1 MFLRAYRYCDK
12 LFLGAEEQR
21 IYDDF
26 GKLGYSKRFID
37 KAKIS
42 AKKGRDHEIKIREG
56 LEQPKPPREKARF
69 QLLLPYHRTARGTK
83 HRLMQKGVD
92 VVFSNKDSI
101 MNRVTRKTPNP
112 TNSGVYVLAC
122 DKVDCEKVYVGQS
135 ANIPLRV
142 RQHAQAISS
151 SSSSYT
157 SARHSELEGH
167 ELNTATDLVLYRSN
181 CLTHRLIVESSLI
194 TLCNTIR
201 GNKPSAAAKDMNI
214 LAPMIVKGT
223 PINWKILSKVQASSL
238 NPMIVP
244 RRYRSCFSPPDRDID
259 LGISN
264 INLNLNVNAE
274 PRSNQ
279 VSQSQHQTTQVI
291 SPSTND
297 IEVVRSRE
305 VITHGHNLRSSV
317 QS

>member
-1 MFLRAYRYCDK
+1 
-12 LFLGAEEQR
+12 
-21 IYDDF
+21 
-26 GKLGYSKRFID
+26 
-37 KAKIS
+37 
-42 AKKGRDHEIKIREG
+42 
-56 LEQPKPPREKARF
+56 
-69 QLLLPYHRTARGTK
+69 
-83 HRLMQKGVD
+83 MQKGVD
-92 VVFSNKDSI
+92 VVFSNRDSI

-112 TNSGVYVLAC
+112 TNSGVYVLPC
-122 DKVDCEKVYVGQS
+122 DKEDCEKVYVGQS

-194 TLCNTIR
+194 SLCNTIR

-214 LAPMIVKGT
+214 LAPMIVKGA

-244 RRYRSCFSPPDRDID
+244 RRYRSSFSPSARETVPEV
-259 LGISN
+259 SS
-264 INLNLNVNAE
+264 INLSLNASVE
-274 PRSNQ
+274 LRSYQ
-279 VSQSQHQTTQVI
+279 VDQSQDQSPSAI
-291 SPSTND
+291 SPSPND
-297 IEVVRSRE
+297 MERVRSRQ
-305 VITHGHNLRSSV
+305 VTTSGPQSSYNLRSLGGIDLYNG
-317 QS
+317 